1 MYSNYS
7 KVPERLFAYR
17 KMLRKSQEEMGM
29 EFDVNQ
35 SHYCKLEDGSKIIS
49 YNSLKHFEKHGGDIY
64 YLLTG
69 RNYCSGK
76 MDEYIAR
83 CKTAVG
89 RAECLRMM
97 LWLTKQGIL
106 LCENRDFVSLERAW
120 KSVELAEEEREET
133 SVWKSI
139 RKVENLTQEE
149 MAQKLDISIKR
160 YRRIERLEVK
170 PDAEVLNTLFC
181 VLGYSPFVILH
192 REIFYTD
199 EVNRIWEE
207 FPDEIRVVLEEV
219 LMENLKLIEWYE
231 R

>member
-7 KVPERLFAYR
+7 KVAERLFAYR
-17 KMLRKSQEEMGM
+17 KALRKSQEEMGK
-29 EFDVNQ
+29 ELDVNQ

-49 YNSLKHFEKHGGDIY
+49 YNSLKHFEENGGDIF

-69 RNYCSGK
+69 DRYDSGK
-76 MDEYIAR
+76 MDGYIGK
-83 CKTAVG
+83 CKTAIG
-89 RAECLRMM
+89 KAECLRMM

-106 LCENRDFVSLERAW
+106 LCENQDFRPLERAW
-120 KSVELAEEEREET
+120 KSVELAEQDREEA

-139 RKVENLTQEE
+139 RKVEGLTQEE
-149 MAQKLDISIKR
+149 MAGKLDITLKR
-160 YRRIERLEVK
+160 YRRIEKLQVQ

-181 VLGYSPFVILH
+181 VLGYSPFVIFH

-199 EVNRIWEE
+199 EINRIWEE
-207 FPDEIRVVLEEV
+207 FPEEIRNPLEEV
-219 LMENLKLIEWYE
+219 LQENLKFIEWYE